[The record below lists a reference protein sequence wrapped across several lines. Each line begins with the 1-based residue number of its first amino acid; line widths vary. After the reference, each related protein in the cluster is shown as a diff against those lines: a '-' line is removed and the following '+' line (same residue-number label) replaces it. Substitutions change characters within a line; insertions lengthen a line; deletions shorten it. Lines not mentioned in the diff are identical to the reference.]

1 MYAILYIE
9 WIFFLLQFY
18 TFNVQKFSTIVHNL
32 VHLLYATLQRMYKI
46 LYFQI
51 IEYFKECT
59 YFFVFNIYNFSMNE
73 INYVYLMYTNFQLCT
88 FKVHN
93 YVHSTCS
100 IF

>member
-9 WIFFLLQFY
+9 WIFFSSILYIQC
-18 TFNVQKFSTIVHNL
+18 TKFSTIVHNL

-46 LYFQI
+46 LYFQT
-51 IEYFKECT
+51 IEYFKKGT

-88 FKVHN
+88 FKAHN